1 MVKQWYYENVLIC
14 GSKKSKFIRKQEAN
28 GILSNVGLKTP
39 LNKII
44 GWYLVLN
51 AILLNSVPLNAIINM
66 NEMVNT
72 FLLARDTFMPEI
84 HLKQSGFI
92 YSSGG
97 PFTENKERIE
107 KFKETGDT
115 KYIYRN

>member
-1 MVKQWYYENVLIC
+1 M
-14 GSKKSKFIRKQEAN
+14 
-28 GILSNVGLKTP
+28 
-39 LNKII
+39 
-44 GWYLVLN
+44 N

-84 HLKQSGFI
+84 HLKQPGFI
-92 YSSGG
+92 YSSVG